1 MARLTAPAPLPEPGW
16 EPVVP
21 FPSPEGTF
29 LHEGDR
35 VRIAYFR
42 KPNEPQLYAKAW
54 FGTKTMGPPGHVH
67 GGAMAAALDEAM
79 GAVCWMNQHRVV
91 AATITVKFLSMLK
104 IESETILEATIER
117 VDGRKDHHPIDLE
130 RSHGTNGRR
139 GAGPLHHPERRSA
152 PHPPATVGSFTK
164 VPHEVP
170 RGGSYGGSGGIAAEL
185 AQSFE
190 RAFRSR

>member
-1 MARLTAPAPLPEPGW
+1 MARPEPGW

-42 KPNEPQLYAKAW
+42 KPGEPQLYAKAW

-79 GAVCWMNQHRVV
+79 GAVCWMNDRKTV
-91 AATITVKFLSMLK
+91 AATISVKFLAMLP
-104 IESETILEATIER
+104 IESETILEAYIER
-117 VDGRKDHHPIDLE
+117 VDGRKIYIHSRLTGP
-130 RSHGTNGRR
+130 
-139 GAGPLHHPERRSA
+139 AGDKVAEGEGLFIVLKTETLRAMAPTRPL
-152 PHPPATVGSFTK
+152 V
-164 VPHEVP
+164 
-170 RGGSYGGSGGIAAEL
+170 
-185 AQSFE
+185 
-190 RAFRSR
+190 